1 MAVSPRRGRL
11 EAKPWS
17 VDCLGSSSKG
27 ESVPDVVD
35 DAVDVCE
42 DSLGGVLVDEGRLYS
57 CCFDDRLDPL
67 GPSKAKLTDDFLR
80 VVLS

>member
-1 MAVSPRRGRL
+1 MAVSPRRGLL
-11 EAKPWS
+11 EPEPSS
-17 VDCLGSSSKG
+17 VDCLGSSSVG
-27 ESVPDVVD
+27 ESVPDVAD
-35 DAVDVCE
+35 DAVGVCE
-42 DSLGGVLVDEGRLYS
+42 DSLGGVLVEEGRLLA